1 MSDRIFV
8 ALDLETTGLK
18 AQKDAIIE
26 IGAVRFQGDRILG
39 RFSTLVNPQR
49 PLPRFIQQLT
59 GIREE
64 DVAQAPLLEEVLPEL
79 LAFVDRDVFGI
90 VAHNAPFDIGFLKVA
105 GVNFHR
111 PVLDTFEL
119 ATILMPGAPSYN
131 LGELSRALEIRLA
144 DAHRALDDAQA
155 TAQLFMHLLRELR
168 AQPLAVLE
176 EIVARGQDA
185 AWPFL
190 PLFQDALEAVRAQ
203 RGRLPRESR
212 DAPIFPG
219 ADFQPTPPLRPNSE
233 PQPLPPEAV
242 TRFFDPQGP
251 LARRLAPHYEARSG
265 QVEMARLVLDALNRG
280 DHRLIEAG
288 TGTGKSLAY
297 LVPAALWSLANGQ
310 RVVIATHTIAL
321 QDQLIHKD
329 IPQLQAALA
338 ELGQETPLRARVLK
352 GRGRYLCTRR
362 LRTWTSGHRLSPLE
376 LRVLAKVLVWL
387 PTTETG
393 DVGELTLREPSE
405 RAIWEQIASDPAT
418 CSLER
423 CGLGSQSRHRDFFL
437 EARQQAESAHL
448 LIVNHA
454 LLLADIAAGGRVLPP
469 YDHLIVDEAHH
480 LEEAATGQ
488 LTYRANRQVMEALL
502 SQLQF
507 GGELLTLLNQ
517 RAPWRELA
525 DRIQELARR
534 IRSPLGHFYDALLR
548 LAVSQNNI
556 RGKAD
561 YLQRLA
567 LDDGVRAQPRWS
579 QMEAEWE
586 RIGGLLGQAT
596 ELLQTLVAELE
607 QAQWWQQEP
616 QAGYLADLQGLAGH
630 LDELTQQMNAIIHKP
645 VGVQDENVSWLE
657 VRANQGEVNLCT
669 APLHVN
675 DLLAQKLFQ
684 PRRSV
689 ILTGATLR
697 TGDGFRFMRD
707 RLGAWDV
714 TVSAIDSPFDY
725 RANALL
731 YMPSDMPMPNHPE
744 FQPAV
749 ERAIVEAARGADG
762 RTLALFTSYA
772 QLRKTAEAIQGPL
785 NQLGIKL
792 LKQGGGSRHRL
803 LREFQES
810 ERAVLLGTGAFWE
823 GLDLPGEALSCLL
836 IVRLPFAVP
845 NDPINM
851 ARRGLYEDAF
861 HEYSVPDAVLRFR
874 QGFGRLIRRA
884 TDRGVVVLLDSRIWQ
899 KSYGEAF
906 LEALPA
912 CTSRHGPLMN
922 LAETVRQWLA
932 NEAWMVR

>member
-1 MSDRIFV
+1 MADRIFV

-26 IGAVRFQGDRILG
+26 IGAVRFQGDRILD
-39 RFSTLVNPQR
+39 RFATLVNPRR

-64 DVAQAPLLEEVLPEL
+64 DVAQAPPLEAVLPEL

-119 ATILMPGAPSYN
+119 ATILMPGVPSYN
-131 LGELSRALEIRLA
+131 LGELSRALQIDLT

-155 TAQLFMHLLRELR
+155 TARLFMHLLRELR

-176 EIVARGQDA
+176 EIVARGQDV

-190 PLFQDALEAVRAQ
+190 PLFQDALLAARAQ
-203 RGRLPRESR
+203 RGQLPGHHRTLT
-212 DAPIFPG
+212 FPG
-219 ADFQPTPPLRPNSE
+219 ASFQAAPPLQAQEEPRPLDE
-233 PQPLPPEAV
+233 DAV
-242 TRFFDPQGP
+242 TRFFNPDGP
-251 LARRLAPHYEARSG
+251 LARRLAPHYERRTG

-338 ELGQETPLRARVLK
+338 EMGQDTPLRARVLK

-362 LRTWTSGHRLSPLE
+362 LHSWATSHKLSPLE

-393 DVGELTLREPSE
+393 DVGELTLREPGE

-423 CGLGSQSRHRDFFL
+423 CGLGSQSPHRDFFL
-437 EARQQAESAHL
+437 EAREQAESAHL

-454 LLLADIAAGGRVLPP
+454 LLLADVAAGGRVLPP

-488 LTYRANRQVMEALL
+488 LTYRANRQLMEAML

-507 GGELLTLLNQ
+507 GGELLALLSH
-517 RAPWRELA
+517 RPRWREMA
-525 DRIQELARR
+525 DQLREQVQR
-534 IRSPLGHFYDALLR
+534 IRKPLGHFYDALLR
-548 LAVSQNNI
+548 LAVSQQNI

-579 QMEAEWE
+579 QMEVEWE
-586 RIGGLLGQAT
+586 RISGLLSQAT
-596 ELLQTLVAELE
+596 ALLQELVAELE

-630 LDELTQQMNAIIHKP
+630 LTELTQQMDAIIYAP
-645 VGVQDENVSWLE
+645 VGSQNEHISWLE
-657 VRANQGEVNLCT
+657 VRASQGEVSLCT

-675 DLLAQKLFQ
+675 DLLAQKLLH

-725 RANALL
+725 QANALL
-731 YMPSDMPMPNHPE
+731 YMPSDMPMPNHPDY
-744 FQPAV
+744 QSAV
-749 ERAIVEAARGADG
+749 ERAILEAARGAEG

-785 NQLGIKL
+785 NRLGIKL

-810 ERAVLLGTGAFWE
+810 ERAVLLGTGTFWE
-823 GLDLPGEALSCLL
+823 GLDLPGDALSCLL

-845 NDPINM
+845 NDPINT
-851 ARRGLYEDAF
+851 ARRALYEDAF
-861 HEYSVPDAVLRFR
+861 AEYSVPDAVLRFR

-884 TDRGVVVLLDSRIWQ
+884 TDRGVVVLLDSRIWR

-912 CTSRHGPLMN
+912 CTRRHGPLMN
-922 LAETVRQWLA
+922 LAESVRDWLS
-932 NEAWMVR
+932 NEPWVVR